1 MAQTELHKYTVAE
14 KLNKMDVDLIDVT
27 LTTVAAAIGNNEV
40 ISQSIEIPNAVAV
53 NGGSTIIQSVML
65 LDEDDEA
72 PSIELLFSQV
82 DTAIADAASESIGN
96 SVGDLDSTFR
106 SFLGAITVSN
116 WSDLVDAQIGV
127 KDNIGLV
134 IKAASGSQSIYVH
147 AINRSGGNYT
157 PAATTDLKLRI
168 GIVKD

>member
-53 NGGSTIIQSVML
+53 NGGSAIIQSVML

-82 DTAIADAASESIGN
+82 DTAIADAASEAIGN